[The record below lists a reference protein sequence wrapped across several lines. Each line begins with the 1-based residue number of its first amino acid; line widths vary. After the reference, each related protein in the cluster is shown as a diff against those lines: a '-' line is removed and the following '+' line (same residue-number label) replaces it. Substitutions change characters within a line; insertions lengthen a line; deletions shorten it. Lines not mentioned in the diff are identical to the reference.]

1 MYFYNKYFK
10 HNIKKRIIDIEI
22 YTINKY
28 VIVDRS
34 RIGKIIYI
42 NKQFNI
48 ETTYKIKYGDILLG
62 EEEDNITESR
72 LIIKPLSIKNNRYK
86 ILLSGTV
93 ILIKKNNKFEKSIII
108 QIEDNP
114 IMECYS
120 VHCPWKI
127 NNNIEYVYRINII
140 TILK

>member
-48 ETTYKIKYGDILLG
+48 ETTYKIKYEDILLG
-62 EEEDNITESR
+62 EEEDNIAESR
-72 LIIKPLSIKNNRYK
+72 LIIKWSEL
-86 ILLSGTV
+86 ILALLALA
-93 ILIKKNNKFEKSIII
+93 I
-108 QIEDNP
+108 
-114 IMECYS
+114 
-120 VHCPWKI
+120 
-127 NNNIEYVYRINII
+127 
-140 TILK
+140 

>member
-48 ETTYKIKYGDILLG
+48 ETTYKIKYEDILLG
-62 EEEDNITESR
+62 EEEDNIAESR

-86 ILLSGTV
+86 ILL
-93 ILIKKNNKFEKSIII
+93 F
-108 QIEDNP
+108 
-114 IMECYS
+114 Y
-120 VHCPWKI
+120 
-127 NNNIEYVYRINII
+127 
-140 TILK
+140 